1 MTTKQE
7 IREKALAF
15 LEIQR
20 SGNAQHE
27 CNMLLQSL
35 ADFFGMSIM
44 QVQFKIAELADQ
56 ED

>member
-1 MTTKQE
+1 MASNSEVKA
-7 IREKALAF
+7 KALAF

-20 SGNAQHE
+20 SGNAQNE

-35 ADFFGMSIM
+35 AAFFGMTVM

>member
-1 MTTKQE
+1 MTIK
-7 IREKALAF
+7 EKALTF

-20 SGNAQHE
+20 SRRADNE
-27 CNMLLQSL
+27 CNVLLQSL
-35 ADFFGMSIM
+35 ATFFGMTVT